1 VRRGDVLKCR
11 AEAPIKR
18 HVRTAHRWIWWTAG
32 GALATGCYY
41 LLPEGTLVS
50 LAAYNLIGLLS
61 ALAVLAGVRRHRPG
75 RAAAWVLFS
84 AGLILSVCG
93 DVAWWYLQYVLKV
106 EPYPSVADVF
116 YLMSYLPLV
125 GGLVLLLRWWR
136 GTESGG
142 LIDASMAAVGL
153 SLVLWVFVLHPV
165 ASDDSVSML
174 ERVVSTAYPAL
185 DVLLLAMVARLLAGG
200 GARTPSAD
208 LLGVSTG
215 LLLVA
220 DVAYSVATLH
230 FDYEGRALD
239 WGWLLS
245 YVLMAAA
252 ALHPSMAAPAGGG
265 SIEVPRSNRARMVML
280 GGCAVLAPTLLFIP
294 SIGADPV
301 NRVVIGAGAVVLFLL
316 GMVRIVEVMG
326 RVRRQAFELQRL
338 AMQDDLTGLG
348 NRRSFYHA
356 LGGALPT
363 GGAHVVLVGLSRLR
377 DINDELGHA
386 VGDRVITEIGS
397 RVRVLAGPEATVAR
411 LSGDEFTVLLIAA
424 SPAHADAV
432 AARLIR
438 AVHEP
443 VRAEGNE
450 VLVGAGIGVAH
461 GDSGADAAEVLRRAG
476 VAMCMAKQTGEAFRR
491 WVPAFDEKSNEQV
504 RLGAQMRHALDT
516 GQFHV
521 VYQPIVALPSRRTV
535 AVEALVRWQHP
546 QRGPISPAMFI
557 PVAERNGLIVELGAW
572 ILRTACEQL
581 VRWTATLGP
590 LAPDRISVNVS
601 ARQLSRPG
609 FAAWVAAVLVDTG
622 LPAHRLTVEV
632 TETAVFEGGPAVTA
646 LYELRTLGVR
656 IALDDF
662 GTGHSSL
669 GLLQTVPVD
678 ILKIDK
684 SFVDRITEAGRH
696 AVIAEAMIQV
706 SHGLGLDAVAEGV
719 ETAEQAQ
726 ALYRLGYR
734 LLQGYYFGKPVAEPD
749 FAATGQLLTT

>member
-1 VRRGDVLKCR
+1 M
-11 AEAPIKR
+11 R
-18 HVRTAHRWIWWTAG
+18 HVRAAHQWLWWTAG

-41 LLPEGTLVS
+41 LLPADTVVS
-50 LAAYNLIGLLS
+50 LAAYNTIGLLS
-61 ALAVLAGVRRHRPG
+61 ALAVLAGVRWHRPG
-75 RAAAWVLFS
+75 RAVAWVLFS
-84 AGLILSVCG
+84 TGLILSVCG
-93 DVAWWYLQYVLKV
+93 DVAWWYLKNILHV

-116 YLMSYLPLV
+116 YLVSYLPLI
-125 GGLVLLLRWWR
+125 GGLLLLLRWWR
-136 GTESGG
+136 GGESGG

-174 ERVVSTAYPAL
+174 ERIVSTAYPAL
-185 DVLLLAMVARLLAGG
+185 DLLLLVMVARLLTGG
-200 GARTPSAD
+200 GARTRSAD
-208 LLGVSTG
+208 LLGVSMG

-220 DVAYSVATLH
+220 DVGFSVASLH

-245 YVLMAAA
+245 YVLTASA
-252 ALHPSMAAPAGGG
+252 ALHPSMAAPAGRE
-265 SIEVPRSNRARMVML
+265 SFEVPRSNRVRTVML

-294 SIGADPV
+294 SIGADTV
-301 NRVVIGAGAVVLFLL
+301 NRTVIGAGAVVLFVL
-316 GMVRIVEVMG
+316 GMVRIVEING
-326 RVRRQAFELQRL
+326 RVSRQAVELQRL

-348 NRRSFYHA
+348 NRRYFYRA
-356 LGGALPT
+356 LGEALPT
-363 GGAHVVLVGLSRLR
+363 DRAHVILVGLSRLR

-386 VGDRVITEIGS
+386 VGDQVITEIGG

-411 LSGDEFTVLLIAA
+411 LSGDEFAVLLTAA
-424 SPAHADAV
+424 TAAQADAV

-438 AVHEP
+438 AVHDP
-443 VRAEGNE
+443 VRADGNE
-450 VLVGAGIGVAH
+450 VLVGAGIGVAD

-476 VAMCMAKQTGEAFRR
+476 VAMCIAKQTGEAFRR
-491 WVPAFDEKSNEQV
+491 WSPAFDERSNEQV
-504 RLGAQMRHALDT
+504 RLGAQMRHALDA

-521 VYQPIVALPSRRTV
+521 VYQPIVALPSQRTV

-546 QRGPISPAMFI
+546 QRGPISPGVFI

-581 VRWTATLGP
+581 VRWTARLGP
-590 LAPDRISVNVS
+590 LAPDRVSVNVS
-601 ARQLSRPG
+601 ARQLARPG

-622 LPAHRLTVEV
+622 LPAYRLTVEV

-646 LYELRTLGVR
+646 LHELRTLGVR

-726 ALYRLGYR
+726 ALSRLGYR
-734 LLQGYYFGKPVAEPD
+734 LLQGYYFGKPVPEPD
-749 FAATGQLLTT
+749 FTATGELLTT

>member
-1 VRRGDVLKCR
+1 M
-11 AEAPIKR
+11 AA
-18 HVRTAHRWIWWTAG
+18 AQRWLWWAAG
-32 GALATGCYY
+32 GALATGGYY
-41 LLPEGTLVS
+41 VLPANTVASLV
-50 LAAYNLIGLLS
+50 AYNSIGLL
-61 ALAVLAGVRRHRPG
+61 AGILILVGVRWHRPG
-75 RAAAWVLFS
+75 QPVAWILF
-84 AGLILSVCG
+84 AVGQILSVCG
-93 DVAWWYLQYVLKV
+93 DFVWWYLQNVMDV

-116 YLMSYLPLV
+116 YLLMYPPLI
-125 GGLVLLLRWWR
+125 GGLLLLLRWWR
-136 GTESGG
+136 GNESGG
-142 LIDASMAAVGL
+142 VIDAAMAAVGL

-165 ASDDSVSML
+165 ATDDSVSIL

-185 DVLLLAMVARLLAGG
+185 DLLLLVMVARLLMGG

-208 LLGVSTG
+208 LLGGAAG

-220 DVAYSVATLH
+220 DVGFSVASLH
-230 FDYEGRALD
+230 FDYEGRGFD
-239 WGWLLS
+239 WAWLLS
-245 YVLMAAA
+245 YVLWAAA

-265 SIEVPRSNRARMVML
+265 DAFDVPRSNRTRMVVL
-280 GGCAVLAPTLLFIP
+280 GGCSVLAPTLLFVP
-294 SIGADPV
+294 SIGAEAV
-301 NRVVIGAGAVVLFLL
+301 NRVVIGAGAVVLFVL
-316 GMVRIVEVMG
+316 GVARMAGVMG
-326 RVRRQAFELQRL
+326 KVRGQAVELQRL

-356 LGGALPT
+356 LRGALPA
-363 GGAHVVLVGLSRLR
+363 GRAQVVLVGLSRLR

-386 VGDRVITEIGS
+386 VGDQVITEIGG
-397 RVRVLAGPEATVAR
+397 RVRVLAGPAATVAR
-411 LSGDEFTVLLIAA
+411 LSGDEFAVLLTVA
-424 SPAHADAV
+424 SPVEADAI

-438 AVHEP
+438 AVHDP
-443 VRAEGNE
+443 VRAVGNE
-450 VLVGAGIGVAH
+450 VLVGAGIGVAD
-461 GDSGADAAEVLRRAG
+461 GDRGTDAAEVLRRAG
-476 VAMCMAKQTGEAFRR
+476 VAMCVAKQTGETFRR
-491 WVPAFDEKSNEQV
+491 WLPAFDEQSHEQV

-521 VYQPIVALPSRRTV
+521 VYQPIVALPGQRTV

-546 QRGPISPAMFI
+546 ERGPISPAVFI

-581 VRWTATLGP
+581 VRWTAALGP
-590 LAPDRISVNVS
+590 LAPDRVSVNVS
-601 ARQLSRPG
+601 ARQLARPG
-609 FAAWVAAVLVDTG
+609 FAAWVAAVLVNTG

-646 LYELRTLGVR
+646 LHELRSLGVR

-726 ALYRLGYR
+726 ALSRLGYR
-734 LLQGYYFGKPVAEPD
+734 LLQGYYFGRPVAEPD
-749 FAATGQLLTT
+749 FTANGHLLTTS

>member
-1 VRRGDVLKCR
+1 MR
-11 AEAPIKR
+11 R
-18 HVRTAHRWIWWTAG
+18 HVRVAHRWLWWTAA
-32 GALATGCYY
+32 GAVATGGYY
-41 LLPEGTLVS
+41 LLPANTVAS
-50 LAAYNLIGLLS
+50 LIGYNIIGLLS
-61 ALAVLAGVRRHRPG
+61 AFAVLAGVRQHRPG
-75 RAAAWVLFS
+75 RAAAWILFS

-93 DVAWWYLQYVLKV
+93 DVAWWYLRNILHV

-116 YLMSYLPLV
+116 YLVSYLPLI

-136 GTESGG
+136 GSESGG
-142 LIDASMAAVGL
+142 LIDAGMAAVGL

-185 DVLLLAMVARLLAGG
+185 DVLLLALVARLLTGG
-200 GARTPSAD
+200 GARTPTAD
-208 LLGVSTG
+208 LLGLSTG

-220 DVAYSVATLH
+220 DVGFSVATLH

-245 YVLMAAA
+245 YVLLAAA
-252 ALHPSMAAPAGGG
+252 ALHPSMAAPAGRDDAF
-265 SIEVPRSNRARMVML
+265 EVPRSGRARMVVL
-280 GGCAVLAPTLLFIP
+280 GGCAVLAPTLLFVP
-294 SIGADPV
+294 SIGANAVD
-301 NRVVIGAGAVVLFLL
+301 RIVIGAGAVVLFVL
-316 GMVRIVEVMG
+316 GVARIAEVMG
-326 RVRRQAFELQRL
+326 RVRRQATELQRL

-348 NRRSFYHA
+348 NRRFLYRA
-356 LGGALPT
+356 LAEALPA
-363 GGAHVVLVGLSRLR
+363 GRAYVVLVGLSRLR

-386 VGDRVITEIGS
+386 VGDQVITEIGS
-397 RVRVLAGPEATVAR
+397 RVRALAGPAATVAR
-411 LSGDEFTVLLIAA
+411 LSGDEFAVLLDAGN
-424 SPAHADAV
+424 PAEADAI

-438 AVHEP
+438 AVHDP
-443 VRAEGNE
+443 VRADGNE
-450 VLVGAGIGVAH
+450 VLVGAGIGVAAGE
-461 GDSGADAAEVLRRAG
+461 GDADAAEVLRRAG
-476 VAMCMAKQTGEAFRR
+476 VAMCVAKQTGESFRR
-491 WVPAFDEKSNEQV
+491 WAPAFDEQSNEQV

-516 GQFHV
+516 GEFHV
-521 VYQPIVALPSRRTV
+521 VYQPIVALPSQRTV
-535 AVEALVRWQHP
+535 AVEALVRWQNP
-546 QRGPISPAMFI
+546 QRGWISPAVFI

-581 VRWTATLGP
+581 VRWTAALGP
-590 LAPDRISVNVS
+590 LAPDRVSVNVS

-609 FAAWVAAVLVDTG
+609 FAAWVAAVLVDVG

-646 LYELRTLGVR
+646 LHELRALGVR

-696 AVIAEAMIQV
+696 AVIAEAMIHV

-726 ALYRLGYR
+726 ALSRLGYR
-734 LLQGYYFGKPVAEPD
+734 LLQGYYFGRPVAEPD
-749 FAATGQLLTT
+749 FAASGQLLTT